1 MHSKA
6 LQGWT
11 EKNGLLCRECA
22 RLILK
27 GQTDFEV
34 KEEKGAISD
43 FGVEKHRLG
52 RRVGTR

>member
-1 MHSKA
+1 M
-6 LQGWT
+6 
-11 EKNGLLCRECA
+11 
-22 RLILK
+22 K